1 MSKTSAFFPNIL
13 NQTAYL
19 DGRFII
25 EGGRLIFDMVE
36 VSDFLKSKGLVFPVD
51 IEKAFDTVNHNFLI
65 ESTRKLWL

>member
-1 MSKTSAFFPNIL
+1 MLSSLIFL

-36 VSDFLKSKGLVFPVD
+36 VRDFLKSKGLVFPVD
-51 IEKAFDTVNHNFLI
+51 IEKAFDTVIHNFLI

>member
-1 MSKTSAFFPNIL
+1 MLSSLIFV

-25 EGGRLIFDMVE
+25 EGGRLIFDDMVE
-36 VSDFLKSKGLVFPVD
+36 VSDFLKLKRLVFPAD
-51 IEKAFDTVNHNFLI
+51 IEKAFDTVNYNFFI